1 MHIDV
6 DFGRLQSASGVVVE
20 SSEDT
25 GEARVKLEGMGAD
38 GTWVTLSDRPVQSRQ
53 PIRASLRL
61 AATAELKA
69 RGIQYLLIK
78 PENPG
83 ASDLRTY
90 PAFWGLTVA
99 GAVGDV
105 RLFHIK

>member
-1 MHIDV
+1 MSKWT
-6 DFGRLQSASGVVVE
+6 SAGCKAPARWWWNRPTIRAKPR
-20 SSEDT
+20 SSWRAWAPT
-25 GEARVKLEGMGAD
+25 GNGLR
-38 GTWVTLSDRPVQSRQ
+38 LSDQPVQSRQ

-69 RGIQYLLIK
+69 RGIHYLLIK

-83 ASDLRTY
+83 ADDLRRY

-99 GAVGDV
+99 GSVGDV

>member
-1 MHIDV
+1 MYVEV
-6 DFGRLQSASGVVVE
+6 DFGRLQSASAVVVE
-20 SSEDT
+20 SSDDT
-25 GEARVKLEGMGAD
+25 GAAKMKLEGMGAD
-38 GTWVTLSDRPVQSRQ
+38 GAWVTLSDHPVESRQ

-69 RGIQYLLIK
+69 RGIHYLLIK
-78 PENPG
+78 PDNPG
-83 ASDLRTY
+83 ANDLRRY

-99 GAVGDV
+99 GALGDA